1 VREAR
6 ESAVKIGLFA
16 KTHRVDFSE
25 EFKEIVHWLRAQGCR
40 PIVDQTV
47 VEKFGLRDTEG
58 CERARIPEIADAL
71 VVFGGD
77 GTMLSVA
84 RLIRDHHCPI
94 LGVNLGSL
102 GFLTEV
108 TLDRLY
114 GDLRSLLDG
123 NYRIEERCMLK
134 AVLVRRAGG
143 SEEFHALNDVVVNK
157 AALARVISVDA
168 FFNESFIANFVA
180 DGIIVS
186 TPTGSTAYSLSAG
199 GPIVHPA
206 LESILITP
214 ICPHTLTNRPLII
227 PAESEIRFSLRS
239 GKDVMLTI
247 DGQVGVSYLEG
258 DEVVCTR
265 SPFKVE
271 LVRPSDRV
279 FFDVL
284 REKLKWAKR

>member
-1 VREAR
+1 
-6 ESAVKIGLFA
+6 
-16 KTHRVDFSE
+16 
-25 EFKEIVHWLRAQGCR
+25 
-40 PIVDQTV
+40 
-47 VEKFGLRDTEG
+47 
-58 CERARIPEIADAL
+58 

-84 RLIRDHHCPI
+84 RLVKHHKCPI

-102 GFLTEV
+102 GFLTEI

-114 GDLRSLLDG
+114 LNLKALLEGDYL
-123 NYRIEERCMLK
+123 IEERCMLR
-134 AVLVRRAGG
+134 ADLVRPSGAFE
-143 SEEFHALNDVVVNK
+143 SHHALNDVVINK

-168 FFNESFIANFVA
+168 YFDESFIGNFVA
-180 DGIIVS
+180 DGMIVS

-199 GPIVHPA
+199 GPIVYPS

-214 ICPHTLTNRPLII
+214 ICPHTLTNRPLVI
-227 PAESEIRFSLRS
+227 PPTHKIRFILRS

-247 DGQVGVSYLEG
+247 DGQIGVTFEQG

-265 SPFKVE
+265 SPHKVQ
-271 LVRPSDRV
+271 LIRPSGKG

>member
-1 VREAR
+1 
-6 ESAVKIGLFA
+6 VKVGLFA
-16 KTHRVDFSE
+16 KIHRTDFAHQFREVVDWFQVRGCETLVE
-25 EFKEIVHWLRAQGCR
+25 EN
-40 PIVDQTV
+40 V
-47 VEKFGLRDTEG
+47 VKHFGLKDIEG
-58 CERARIPEIADAL
+58 VQSAEIPPRADAL

-84 RLIRDHHCPI
+84 RQVKNHKCPI

-102 GFLTEV
+102 GFLTEI

-114 GDLRSLLDG
+114 LNLKALLEGDYL
-123 NYRIEERCMLK
+123 IEERCMLQ
-134 AVLVRRAGG
+134 ADLLRSSGAFE
-143 SEEFHALNDVVVNK
+143 SHNALNDVVINK

-168 FFNESFIANFVA
+168 YFDETFIGNFVA
-180 DGIIVS
+180 DGMIVS

-199 GPIVHPA
+199 GPIVYPS

-214 ICPHTLTNRPLII
+214 ICPHTLTNRPLVI
-227 PAESEIRFSLRS
+227 PPTHKIRFILRS

-247 DGQVGVSYLEG
+247 DGQVGVTFEQE

-265 SPFKVE
+265 SPNKVQ
-271 LVRPSDRV
+271 LIRPSGKG